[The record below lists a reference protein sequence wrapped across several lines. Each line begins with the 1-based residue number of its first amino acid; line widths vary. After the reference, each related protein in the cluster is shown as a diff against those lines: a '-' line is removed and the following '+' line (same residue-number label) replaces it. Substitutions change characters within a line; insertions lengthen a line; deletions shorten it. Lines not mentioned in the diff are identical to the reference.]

1 MPHTFRKFISCGARV
16 SKDGAAEERFR
27 GGLMLRDASQRR
39 RAPGESL
46 RGSAAML
53 LSMRP
58 KLTRWAS
65 PPQRQ
70 RLLVEHRLD
79 RRPRGRN
86 VEPVLRDEVLAV
98 GRDRVDVLHHLEPLE
113 VIVVVQ

>member
-53 LSMRP
+53 VSMRP
-58 KLTRWAS
+58 
-65 PPQRQ
+65 
-70 RLLVEHRLD
+70 
-79 RRPRGRN
+79 N
-86 VEPVLRDEVLAV
+86 
-98 GRDRVDVLHHLEPLE
+98 
-113 VIVVVQ
+113 